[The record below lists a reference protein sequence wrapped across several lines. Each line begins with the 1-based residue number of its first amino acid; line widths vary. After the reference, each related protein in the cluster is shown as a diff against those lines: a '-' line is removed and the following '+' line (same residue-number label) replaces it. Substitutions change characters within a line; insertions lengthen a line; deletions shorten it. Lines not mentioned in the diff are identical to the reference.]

1 MSGYSRESLDRE
13 TIHLDAGFL
22 AKPFTPAGLAGAV
35 RDVLDGLATDD
46 GAPVNAI
53 DTDDPVAAVDTP
65 EPAIA

>member
-13 TIHLDAGFL
+13 TIGLDAGFL

-35 RDVLDGLATDD
+35 RDVLDGLGPDD
-46 GAPVNAI
+46 GAQVVST
-53 DTDDPVAAVDTP
+53 DTDDPADSADTP